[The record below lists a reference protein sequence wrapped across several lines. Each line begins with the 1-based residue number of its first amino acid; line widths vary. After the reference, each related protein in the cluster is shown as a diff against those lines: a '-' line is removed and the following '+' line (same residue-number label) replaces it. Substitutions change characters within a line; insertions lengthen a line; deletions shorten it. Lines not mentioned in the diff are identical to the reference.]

1 MVEFIVDWYK
11 KFIESTNEKDLLVKK
26 VSDLLEGKPKNS
38 CLEVGLG
45 ISPYFAKRLSKIFKR
60 YVILEKRII
69 KDKLPEGI
77 ELIQADWEKTE
88 LKNKFDVIIASHVI
102 YYFKNK
108 KEAIKKMLN
117 SLNPDGRIFFVV
129 NGKSSDYGP
138 LKFAFAKMINSKY
151 EFTYDGLLKLL
162 EGNKIR
168 EYTFPSVIKFNSY
181 EELFE
186 ILRLSFD
193 LYPKEYEKLKDK
205 IVGYFREN
213 LKGNQFIIDQK
224 IIEVTK

>member
-1 MVEFIVDWYK
+1 
-11 KFIESTNEKDLLVKK
+11 
-26 VSDLLEGKPKNS
+26 
-38 CLEVGLG
+38 
-45 ISPYFAKRLSKIFKR
+45 
-60 YVILEKRII
+60 
-69 KDKLPEGI
+69 
-77 ELIQADWEKTE
+77 
-88 LKNKFDVIIASHVI
+88 
-102 YYFKNK
+102 
-108 KEAIKKMLN
+108 
-117 SLNPDGRIFFVV
+117 
-129 NGKSSDYGP
+129 
-138 LKFAFAKMINSKY
+138 
-151 EFTYDGLLKLL
+151 LLKLL